1 MASIFQGKFD
11 KHQTLR
17 ERIADTLRDAIIHG
31 RVKPGEKISE
41 PELAAKFGISRTP
54 IREALRQLETEGFL
68 DVSPRKG
75 ARIASITE
83 RDVSDFYELKSV
95 LEGYAARL
103 ATPLISDKGI
113 DKMESINDQMER
125 LCSEK
130 DWKQVFKLHNEF
142 HDIFLRA
149 CGNEQLYQTI
159 TGLVKKFQRFRIL
172 LAMDGKTEGSIHQHR
187 AIVVAFKKRDA
198 ALAEKLTADNAMFG
212 KETIIKEVL
221 RNIHFA
227 E

>member
-1 MASIFQGKFD
+1 MATIFQGKFD

-41 PELAAKFGISRTP
+41 PDLAAKFGISRTP

-68 DVSPRKG
+68 EVSPRKG

-83 RDVSDFYELKSV
+83 KDVSDFYELKSV

-103 ATPLISDKGI
+103 ATTRLSDKEI
-113 DKMESINDQMER
+113 DKMESINEQMEK
-125 LCSEK
+125 LSVEK
-130 DWKQVFKLHNEF
+130 DWKQVFRLHNEF

-149 CGNEQLYQTI
+149 CGNDQLYQTV
-159 TGLVKKFQRFRIL
+159 TLLVKKFQRFRIL
-172 LAMDGKTEGSIHQHR
+172 LAMDGKTEGSVVQHR
-187 AIVVAFKKRDA
+187 AIVAAFRKRDA
-198 ALAEKLTADNAMFG
+198 VLTEKLTAENAMFG
-212 KETIIKEVL
+212 KDTIIKEVL
-221 RNIHFA
+221 KDMHLLD
-227 E
+227 